1 MYTVLITGAQGFF
14 ASRFIKYYEQKYNII
29 GLNHSDLDITD
40 EEGTIKT
47 MIKYRPDY
55 VVHCAGLSDTNFCQT
70 NPQRSYNTNVK
81 GSINVAKGCLEAK
94 AKLIYMSSDQVYNG
108 NCEVGP
114 YNEEC
119 IARPN
124 TVYGNHKLQAEK
136 EMLSIMDNLVILR
149 LTWLFSL
156 PERCMKINSNIVWNV
171 MKATLN
177 NKSIKLPSREHRG
190 MTYVYDLIENFDK
203 IINLD
208 KGIYNTGS
216 ENDLST
222 YQIGEM
228 ILENMRIGNRVKE
241 ILIKDTEKYK
251 IQSRDIRISNNK
263 LKDFDVNFT
272 STEQAVSKCIYNFS
286 FNTN

>member
-1 MYTVLITGAQGFF
+1 MNTVLITGAQGFF

-40 EEGTIKT
+40 EEETIKT
-47 MIKYRPDY
+47 MIKYRPNY
-55 VVHCAGLSDTNFCQT
+55 VLHCAGLSDTNFCQT
-70 NPQRSYNTNVK
+70 NPQRSYNINVK
-81 GSINVAKGCLEAK
+81 GSVNVARGCLEAK

-171 MKATLN
+171 MKATLS

-228 ILENMRIGNRVKE
+228 VLEKMRIGNRVKE

-251 IQSRDIRISNNK
+251 ILSRDIRISNNK